1 MPTIAPSA
9 PSLRLPPSARLAALA
24 AATLGLLGLAA
35 AGGAAE
41 ADKPDIMLMT
51 GLPIV
56 WGEAGPFDPGS
67 RPALAYRALQEEFD
81 VALVDTIAADA
92 PAGILLLAQP
102 QRLAPEELVA
112 LDAWVRGGGRA
123 LIFADPVLAW
133 PSGLPLGDIRRPPP
147 AHLLGPLLT
156 HWGLTLEAPAAAKRR
171 EETVGPLRLAMEAP
185 GRFAA
190 APSSCRIRPEWLAR
204 CRIEAG
210 RAILIADADLF
221 RDDLWSPEGRRTADN
236 PLLIAGW
243 LDELAGVRR
252 ERRLAPAA
260 AEAPVAWIVAATAA
274 LLVAAGIALHMIRR
288 RG

>member
-1 MPTIAPSA
+1 
-9 PSLRLPPSARLAALA
+9 
-24 AATLGLLGLAA
+24 
-35 AGGAAE
+35 
-41 ADKPDIMLMT
+41 MLMT

-67 RPALAYRALQEEFD
+67 RPAMAYRALQDEFEI
-81 VALVDTIAADA
+81 APIDTIAADA
-92 PAGILLLAQP
+92 PADWILLLAQP

-112 LDAWVRGGGRA
+112 LDGWVRRGGRA
-123 LIFADPVLAW
+123 LIFADPVLTW
-133 PSGLPLGDIRRPPP
+133 SSGLPLGDIRRPPP
-147 AHLLGPLLT
+147 AHLLAPLLA
-156 HWGLTLEAPAAAKRR
+156 HWGLTVEAPAAAKRR

-204 CRIEAG
+204 CRIGAG

-221 RDDLWSPEGRRTADN
+221 RDELWSPEGRRTADN

-260 AEAPVAWIVAATAA
+260 AGAPVAWIVAATAA
-274 LLVAAGIALHMIRR
+274 FMVAAGIALHMIRR